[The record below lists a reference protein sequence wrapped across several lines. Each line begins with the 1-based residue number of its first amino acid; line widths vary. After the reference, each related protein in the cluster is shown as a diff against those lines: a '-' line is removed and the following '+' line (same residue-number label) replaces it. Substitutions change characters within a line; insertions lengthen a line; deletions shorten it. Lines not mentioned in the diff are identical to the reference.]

1 MRPEIEAMLRQLL
14 ARNESVIAL
23 DTVGEVIGAERI
35 SQDEIELLFTKL
47 QQAGKA
53 IGAPTSK
60 VRLHLAPV
68 LAHARRLKQE
78 RQGTPNVSEIA
89 AATGLSVAEVRAA
102 LLFASV
108 MGR

>member
-1 MRPEIEAMLRQLL
+1 MRPEIEAMLQRLL
-14 ARNESVIAL
+14 STNESVIAL
-23 DTVGEVIGAERI
+23 DSIGEVIGAERI
-35 SQDEIELLFTKL
+35 SQDEIESLFTKL
-47 QQAGKA
+47 EQAGKV
-53 IGAPTSK
+53 IGSPTSK
-60 VRLHLAPV
+60 VRQHLAPV

-78 RQGTPNVSEIA
+78 QQGTPNVSAIA